1 MVFDGTL
8 ANTKL
13 PGDDFTGLAGQN
25 PLQDLVLSTRQCRD
39 TECRGLPRRE
49 KCVHYRPRL
58 FRYFIVAMAQDPNFR
73 AELSKLRFLSYRHA
87 EVARLSRA
95 VRMLKD
101 YDI

>member
-1 MVFDGTL
+1 M
-8 ANTKL
+8 
-13 PGDDFTGLAGQN
+13 
-25 PLQDLVLSTRQCRD
+25 
-39 TECRGLPRRE
+39 
-49 KCVHYRPRL
+49 HYRPRL

-73 AELSKLRFLSYRHA
+73 AELSELRFLSCRHA